1 MKVLVISSAFPPMQ
15 AGEATNAFHLCEHL
29 AGQDV
34 EVHVLTGH
42 QNNTVRHPRFTV
54 HPIMRSWYWSDLPG
68 LARFLKRCSPD
79 AVLLF
84 YIHFVYNDHPM
95 ITFAPTVC
103 RRLLPNVPFVT
114 RFENPIGI
122 PPRGRSLPNRLVRRA
137 VMQWAG
143 TNNVDYTFGTLLRD
157 SHRLIVLAERHG
169 RALARLSAEVSRK
182 SVLIPPPPNMRICPD
197 DNGNAYARG
206 RNALRIQPND
216 FVLAYLGYIYPNKG
230 IETLLNAAQ
239 MVSAERRNVRLL
251 LIGGA
256 ITSQYPDH
264 RPYAREMH
272 ALAEKLRIEDRVT
285 WTGEYAADTDE
296 ASRYLRVA
304 DACILPFDVGVQLN
318 NSSFSSAAAHGLPII
333 TTQGAMLEPAFV
345 HQENVWLCP
354 PKSPEAVA
362 EAIKLLMDS
371 PSLRQRLHTGALK
384 LAEEWFSWEGAI
396 ERTMATLTH
405 N

>member
-1 MKVLVISSAFPPMQ
+1 MKLLVIAAAFPPMH

-29 AGQDV
+29 ADHNV
-34 EVHVLTGH
+34 NVHVLTGR
-42 QNNTVRHPRFTV
+42 QNNTVCHSRIIV
-54 HPIMRSWYWSDLPG
+54 HPMIRGWSWSDLPRV
-68 LARFLKRCSPD
+68 ASFLKRCSPD

-122 PPRGRSLPNRLVRRA
+122 PPRQRSLPNRLVRRT

-143 TNNVDYTFGTLLRD
+143 TKNVDYTFGTLLRD
-157 SHRLIVLAERHG
+157 SHRLIVLAERH
-169 RALARLSAEVSRK
+169 RAALTHLSREASSK

-197 DNGNAYARG
+197 GNGNAYARG
-206 RNALRIQPND
+206 RNALHIRPND

-230 IETLLNAAQ
+230 IETLLSAVQ
-239 MVSAERRNVRLL
+239 MVSAKRSNVRLL
-251 LIGGA
+251 LIGGT
-256 ITSQYPDH
+256 ITSQH
-264 RPYAREMH
+264 RGDRTYAVEMH
-272 ALAEKLRIEDRVT
+272 ALAQTLGLGDRVA
-285 WTGEYAADTDE
+285 WTGEYTVDTDE
-296 ASRYLRVA
+296 ASRYLRAA
-304 DACILPFDVGVQLN
+304 DACILPFDMGVQLN

-333 TTQGAMLEPAFV
+333 TTQGTMLEPAFV

-354 PKSPEAVA
+354 PKSPEALA
-362 EAIKLLMDS
+362 EAITLLMDS
-371 PSLRQRLHTGALK
+371 PSLRQQLRTGALK
-384 LAEEWFSWEGAI
+384 LAQEWFSWESAI
-396 ERTMATLTH
+396 ERTMATLAQ